1 MKSVI
6 TLAGRKKM
14 AEARAGA
21 AALPPIVQIA
31 LGDGGVDADG
41 NVLEPAEIL
50 NHELIRRNV
59 DSIIRLTDTCY
70 RYSLILSETELVN
83 AEITEMAFI
92 DSDGDVVSIKN
103 FKPKVKDEGMEMTF
117 QMDDRF

>member
-14 AEARAGA
+14 VEARAGA
-21 AALPPIVQIA
+21 AVLPPIVQIA

-41 NVLEPAEIL
+41 NVLEPAETL
-50 NHELIRRNV
+50 NHELVRRNV
-59 DSIIRLTDTCY
+59 DSIIRITDTCY
-70 RYSLILSETELVN
+70 RYSLILEELELAD
-83 AEITEMAFI
+83 AEISEMAFI
-92 DSDGDVVSIKN
+92 DADGDAVSIKN
-103 FKPKVKDEGMEMTF
+103 FKPKVKDSDMEMTF